1 LNIKIDSRKVVEG
14 DIFVALGKGHEYV
27 EEAINNGATKVVVEH
42 GKYSVDTLVVK
53 DTKKYLIKY
62 LKENYYEE
70 ISDLK
75 LIGITGTNGK
85 TTSAYLIYQALNKAG
100 IKCGYIGTIGFY
112 LDDKVETLNNTTPEI
127 LDIYNMLITC
137 KDEGCKVVVM
147 EVSSH
152 ALDMKRVDGLLFD
165 YAIFTNLTEEHLDF
179 HKSIKKYFKAKLKL
193 FKKLKTTG
201 KAIINVDD
209 KYGRK
214 IKTKNLI
221 TISSYSGDYLIED
234 YVFSDKTKFIVNN
247 NKYEMMLLGIYNIY
261 NMLNAIVILDE
272 FNVENKYKIV
282 KKLSAPPGRMQ
293 IINYKSNKIIVDYAH
308 TPDAVENIL
317 KSVKDFAKSK
327 IYVIIGCGGN
337 RDRFKR
343 PIMARIAT
351 NLSDYVIL
359 TSDNPRDEDPD
370 MIIDDMIKGIE
381 KDNYQIIVN
390 RSEAIQ
396 NGVQLLKNNDILLL
410 LGKGHETYQIIGK
423 EKIYFDDKNEVE
435 KCIRR

>member
-1 LNIKIDSRKVVEG
+1 MNIKIDSRKVVTG

-27 EEAINNGATKVVVEH
+27 EEAISNGATKVVVEH
-42 GKYSVDTLVVK
+42 GKYSVNTIVVK

-62 LKENYYEE
+62 LKDNYYEK

-100 IKCGYIGTIGFY
+100 IRCGYIGTIGFY
-112 LDDKVETLNNTTPEI
+112 LDNKVEILNNTTPEI

-137 KDEGCKVVVM
+137 KEKGCKVVVM

-152 ALDMKRVDGLLFD
+152 ALDMRRVDGLLFD
-165 YAIFTNLTEEHLDF
+165 YAIFTNLTEDHLDY
-179 HKSIKKYFKAKLKL
+179 HKSIKKYFKAKIKL
-193 FKKLKTTG
+193 FKKLKPTG
-201 KAIINVDD
+201 KAIINIDD
-209 KYGRK
+209 KYGKK
-214 IKTKNLI
+214 IRVKNLI
-221 TISSYSGDYLIED
+221 TISSNSGDYLIED
-234 YVFSDKTKFIVNN
+234 YIFSDKTKFIVNN

-261 NMLNAIVILDE
+261 NMLNAIIILDE
-272 FNVENKYKIV
+272 FNIKNKYKII

-293 IINYKSNKIIVDYAH
+293 IIKHKNNKIIVDYAH

-343 PIMARIAT
+343 PIMAKIAT
-351 NLSDYVIL
+351 DLSDYVIL
-359 TSDNPRDEDPD
+359 TSDNPRDEDPYL
-370 MIIDDMIKGIE
+370 IIDDMIKGIE

-390 RSEAIQ
+390 RAEAIQ